1 MTSPPSET
9 RLPRR
14 MECAVAK
21 AHSSFRGLFFK
32 AVLDLEVKLIFIV
45 NIDDHDEVKLNLGL
59 NFIVEN

>member
-1 MTSPPSET
+1 
-9 RLPRR
+9 